1 MNKDLFPDNFLD
13 LLNNEPGVDRNNFIK
28 THQFNEPPTSIRLNP
43 FKKIDPKSNEKVAW
57 CNDGRYLDKRPSFT
71 FDPLFH
77 AGAYYVQEASSM
89 FIGHI
94 LNHIKPK
101 KDAVKTLDLCAAP
114 GGKSTLINSAMNADD
129 LLVANEIIKTRVPI
143 LIDN

>member
-13 LLNNEPGVDRNNFIK
+13 LLNIEPGFDSASFIK

-43 FKKIDPKSNEKVAW
+43 FKNIAPKSNEKVAW
-57 CNDGRYLDKRPSFT
+57 CNEGYYLDTRPSFT

-77 AGAYYVQEASSM
+77 AGCYYVQEASSM

-94 LNHIKPK
+94 LNYIKPK
-101 KDAVKTLDLCAAP
+101 DTPVNILDLCAAP

-129 LLVANEIIKTRVPI
+129 LHQLRNATRGVVMGVE
-143 LIDN
+143 